1 MLRIVTVCGAGQGT
15 SLILRMWTEDV
26 VTEMGLDAMVENV
39 EVASAKGARC
49 DLVLTAKALAEVV
62 ENPSHETRSISNFLD
77 KAEIRK
83 VLEQFC
89 DEHGIAYKK

>member
-26 VTEMGLDAMVENV
+26 VKEMGLDALVENV

-49 DLVLTAKALAEVV
+49 DLVLTAKALVEVV
-62 ENPSHETRSISNFLD
+62 ESSNHETRAINNFLD

-83 VLEQFC
+83 ALEDYC
-89 DEHGIAYKK
+89 DQHGITYK